1 MELQQIRYFLAV
13 VEARNFTRAAERCH
27 VSQPALTKAIKK
39 LEAELDGPLLHR
51 DRSGPQLT
59 TLGEL
64 VLPRL
69 RSLVRES
76 DAVQDIAENHR
87 RLEQVPLRLGVLRT
101 IGPTRLAEHL
111 QEFRARAP
119 SVELEVRVLD
129 HHALVTGLE
138 EASLELVITNADVEK
153 RDWMVMR
160 LLYEE
165 RYLVVLPPEHGLAA
179 RKRIALRE
187 LAGERYIDR
196 LACELRDQ
204 VTSLCASK
212 GIELYA
218 SYRTADEAWIEC
230 LVRAGVGLALLP
242 EHSIVSADTLRR
254 ELVEPRVTRTI
265 ALLRSAE
272 HSSSPAA
279 KALWDTLLTMEA

>member
-76 DAVQDIAENHR
+76 DAVLEIAGNHR
-87 RLEQVPLRLGVLRT
+87 LLRQVPLRLGVLRT
-101 IGPTRLAEHL
+101 IGPARLAEHL
-111 QEFRARAP
+111 QEFRTRAP
-119 SVELEVRVLD
+119 SVELEVAVLD

-138 EASLELVITNADVEK
+138 EASLELAITNADVEQ
-153 RDWMVMR
+153 RDWMVVR
-160 LLYEE
+160 PLYAE
-165 RYLVVLPPEHGLAA
+165 RYCVALPPGHALAE
-179 RKRIALRE
+179 RRRIALRE

-196 LACELRDQ
+196 LACELREQ
-204 VTSLCASK
+204 VASICAAQ

-218 SYRTADEAWIEC
+218 SYRSADEAWIEC
-230 LVRAGVGLALLP
+230 MVRAGVGLALLP
-242 EHSIVSADTLRR
+242 EHSIVSADTVRR
-254 ELVEPRVTRTI
+254 ELVEPRVDRRI

-272 HSSSPAA
+272 HPSSPAA
-279 KALWDTLLTMEA
+279 KALWDTLLAAGA

>member
-13 VEARNFTRAAERCH
+13 VDARNFTRAAERCN

-76 DAVQDIAENHR
+76 DAVLDIAGDHR
-87 RLEQVPLRLGVLRT
+87 RLERVPLRLGVLRT
-101 IGPTRLAEHL
+101 IGPSRLAEQL
-111 QEFRARAP
+111 QEFYARAP
-119 SVELEVRVLD
+119 SVEIEIRVLD
-129 HHALVTGLE
+129 HQELVGGLE
-138 EASLELVITNADVEK
+138 EASLELAITNADVDR
-153 RDWMVMR
+153 RDWMIVR
-160 LLYEE
+160 PLYEE
-165 RYLVVLPPEHGLAA
+165 RYFVVLPPEHPLGE

-196 LACELRDQ
+196 LACELREH
-204 VTSLCASK
+204 VSATCAAQ

-218 SYRTADEAWIEC
+218 CYRSADEGWIEC
-230 LVRAGVGLALLP
+230 MVRAGVGLALLP
-242 EHSIVSADTLRR
+242 EHSIVSVDTLRR
-254 ELVEPRVTRTI
+254 ELVEPRVSRRI
-265 ALLRSAE
+265 ALLRSAD
-272 HSSSPAA
+272 HPSSPAA
-279 KALWDTLLTMEA
+279 KLLWDTLLAEGS